1 MKNFAVVES
10 FLLHVNSI
18 VREYKR
24 NEIHVY
30 GVILGSKFKVGLEI
44 EIFWG
49 DYFDIIWNGYFK
61 CA

>member
-49 DYFDIIWNGYFK
+49 DYFDIIWNVNFK

>member
-1 MKNFAVVES
+1 MKNFAAVES

-49 DYFDIIWNGYFK
+49 DYFDICNLE
-61 CA
+61 C

>member
-1 MKNFAVVES
+1 MKNFAAVES

-18 VREYKR
+18 GRYKR
-24 NEIHVY
+24 NEIHVC

-49 DYFDIIWNGYFK
+49 DYFDIIWNVNLKY
-61 CA
+61 A